1 MRTVTRIALVIV
13 VAGACKEKQ
22 APPPPAPPRQGIE
35 MVHRGAMPHQPLRYQ
50 LTRGGRTTVELELD
64 VDMVTPT
71 FQRTMPTTVTVMEV
85 GADEVL
91 ADGSAKVRT
100 KILRAMARER
110 PDASGAEVSL
120 EAVNAQAAMLS
131 GVEITGTLTPRGKV
145 QGPRVEASAGVPP
158 KTASGI
164 AALVAQAEEV
174 AMPLPE
180 PGVGVGATWRVRR
193 DVVELGV
200 KMETLTEVEVTSID
214 GPRVGYVMRTEARGD
229 DQRATIDGTPVEV
242 TQIRGSGTGQGVIDL
257 SRMVVFGE
265 QSVELGFDVQAMAA
279 SGSAQSSSVKMRTA
293 KRLKPAAAAATAPP
307 PQGPDG
313 KPAAGAAPKPDR
325 APQDP
330 GAH

>member
-1 MRTVTRIALVIV
+1 MRTVTRIALLIVI
-13 VAGACKEKQ
+13 AGACKDRQ
-22 APPPPAPPRQGIE
+22 APPPPPPPRQGIE
-35 MVHRGAMPHQPLRYQ
+35 MVHRGAMPHQALRYQ
-50 LTRGGRTTVELELD
+50 LTAGVRTAVELVLD

-110 PDASGAEVSL
+110 PGAEVSL

-131 GVEITGTLTPRGKV
+131 GVEITGTLTSRGKV
-145 QGPRVEASAGVPP
+145 QAPRVEASAGVPP

-180 PGVGVGATWRVRR
+180 PGVGVGATWRIRR
-193 DVVELGV
+193 DVVELGI
-200 KMETLTEVEVTSID
+200 KMETLTEIEVTSID

-229 DQRATIDGTPVEV
+229 DQRATIDGTPVDV
-242 TQIRGSGTGQGVIDL
+242 TKIRGNGTGKGVLDL

-265 QSVELGFDVQAMAA
+265 QSVELGFDVKAMAA
-279 SGSAQSSSVKMRTA
+279 SGSAHGSSVKMRTA
-293 KRLKPAAAAATAPP
+293 RRLRPAADAATGSQPDK
-307 PQGPDG
+307 PDG
-313 KPAAGAAPKPDR
+313 KPEVRVAPKPDR